1 MKRRLKYLK
10 LFEDFSQGGVAIS
23 PDLKKRLNN
32 ITKLSKDMEANTI
45 AVDIIDLEGQKSSD
59 GLNYIDVSRDDEM
72 FILKTKDSEKSV
84 DISEFIK
91 KNLKSFYKLDYTQ
104 EEIDDFLDA
113 YYDFRTHSKIAA

>member
-10 LFEDFSQGGVAIS
+10 LFEDFSQGGVVIS

-32 ITKLSKDMEANTI
+32 ITKLSNDMEANTI
-45 AVDIIDLEGQKSSD
+45 SVDIIDLEGQKSSD
-59 GLNYIDVSRDDEM
+59 GLNYIDVSRDDET

-113 YYDFRTHSKIAA
+113 YYDFRPHSKIAA

>member
-10 LFEDFSQGGVAIS
+10 LFEDFSQGGVVIS

-32 ITKLSKDMEANTI
+32 ITKLSNDMEANTI
-45 AVDIIDLEGQKSSD
+45 AVDIIDLEGQKTSD

-91 KNLKSFYKLDYTQ
+91 KNLKSFYKLNYTQ

-113 YYDFRTHSKIAA
+113 YYDFRPHSKIAA